1 MLVVQKLLRNNEENK
16 VFNQPMFKKRKYSVS
31 NKCPQLNVLGGPL
44 TTCSQDPMTGFFR
57 TGCCEADDRDYG
69 KHFVCA
75 RMTHRFLEF
84 SKFKGND
91 LTTPRPEFNFT
102 GLREGDQW
110 CLCADRWL
118 EAFDAGLAPEVV
130 LEATNQKVLTT
141 IDLSSLKKHAVDIN

>member
-1 MLVVQKLLRNNEENK
+1 
-16 VFNQPMFKKRKYSVS
+16 
-31 NKCPQLNVLGGPL
+31 
-44 TTCSQDPMTGFFR
+44 
-57 TGCCEADDRDYG
+57 
-69 KHFVCA
+69 
-75 RMTHRFLEF
+75 MTHRFLEF

-91 LTTPRPEFNFT
+91 LTTPRPEFNFP

>member
-1 MLVVQKLLRNNEENK
+1 
-16 VFNQPMFKKRKYSVS
+16 
-31 NKCPQLNVLGGPL
+31 
-44 TTCSQDPMTGFFR
+44 
-57 TGCCEADDRDYG
+57 
-69 KHFVCA
+69 
-75 RMTHRFLEF
+75 MTHRFLEF

-141 IDLSSLKKHAVDIN
+141 IDVLSLKKHAVDIN